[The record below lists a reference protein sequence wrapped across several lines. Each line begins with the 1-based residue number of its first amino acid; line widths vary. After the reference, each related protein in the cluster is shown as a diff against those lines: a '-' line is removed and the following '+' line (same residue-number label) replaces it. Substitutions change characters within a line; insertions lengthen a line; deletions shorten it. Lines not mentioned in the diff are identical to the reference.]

1 MRDGERESLT
11 LRAGAAEPES
21 RPGLEFSAARKKLF
35 PKSREHRD
43 SFELKNSPPGT
54 MGTLTL
60 ASRGRG
66 LTSCPTVG

>member
-43 SFELKNSPPGT
+43 SFELKKSSLGP
-54 MGTLTL
+54 MQMVTLT
-60 ASRGRG
+60 SGNGG
-66 LTSCPTVG
+66 LPDLG